1 MLVLRISEH
10 SLAKICKTKTLPK
23 LAGVLGGAS
32 KVFKPI
38 SVIVKPSYTIPTIIL
53 TQLYQILV

>member
-32 KVFKPI
+32 KVFKSI
-38 SVIVKPSYTIPTIIL
+38 LVTSLLSVIVKPSYTIPTI
-53 TQLYQILV
+53 LV